1 MRTTVGRFLY
11 MEVLAV
17 DTSEPIRIKQ
27 PKTYVQQL
35 KILKDRGIEVADSQ
49 VAISTLKRINYYRLT
64 AYGLTLKDPEQQD
77 QYIPGTTFNQL
88 IALYNFDKKLR
99 QLLMGVIE
107 SIEIAFRTH
116 IAYHHAHTYGPLG
129 YNEAKYFNNAGYHE
143 KFLTN
148 LDRFFDNNKTELFV
162 SHHRSK
168 YQGVFPIWVTV
179 EVLSLSTLSMLFKNL
194 KNKDKLAISKE
205 HYNIPFKY
213 TQSWLHT
220 LTTIRNTCAHHGRL
234 YGKKLTIRPQLFD
247 DMQGEIQNDGVF
259 AAILIA
265 CKLLNEQECAIFKNS
280 LESLIAEYGHF
291 IDTQHLGFPSDWENW
306 L

>member
-1 MRTTVGRFLY
+1 MRTTVGRFFY
-11 MEVLAV
+11 MEVFTMDA
-17 DTSEPIRIKQ
+17 SEPVRIKQ
-27 PKTYVQQL
+27 AKTYDEQL
-35 KILKDRGIEVADSQ
+35 NILKNRGIEIPDAHVAM
-49 VAISTLKRINYYRLT
+49 STLKRINYYRLT

-77 QYIPGTTFNQL
+77 HYLPGTTFDRL
-88 IALYNFDKKLR
+88 IALYDFDKKLR

-116 IAYHHAHTYGPLG
+116 IAYHHAHTYGALG
-129 YNEAKYFNNAGYHE
+129 YKEDKHFNNTVYHK
-143 KFLTN
+143 KFLTS

-162 SHHRSK
+162 SHHQSK
-168 YQGVFPIWVTV
+168 YRGVFPIWVTV
-179 EVLSLSTLSMLFKNL
+179 EVLSFSTLSMLFKNL

-205 HYNIPFKY
+205 YYSIPFKY

-247 DMQGEIQNDGVF
+247 EMQGKVQNDGVF
-259 AAILIA
+259 AVILIS
-265 CKLLNEQECAIFKNS
+265 CKLLNEEERACFIDS
-280 LESLIAEYGHF
+280 LVSLIGEYRHS
-291 IDTQHLGFPSDWENW
+291 IDTRHLGFPSDWQHW